1 MENRELVLFF
11 FILYDII
18 TTICFVG
25 YVLYLIDKNKKTED
39 LLEDMYKELAKIR
52 KKWYLIK

>member
-18 TTICFVG
+18 TTICFVV
-25 YVLYLIDKNKKTED
+25 YVLYLIDKNKKIED
-39 LLEDMYKELAKIR
+39 LLEDMCKELAKIR
-52 KKWYLIK
+52 KK

>member
-18 TTICFVG
+18 TTLCFVV
-25 YVLYLIDKNKKTED
+25 YVLYLIKKNEKLED
-39 LLEDMYKELAKIR
+39 LLEDMYKELAKLR
-52 KKWYLIK
+52 KK